1 MEFKYRAID
10 ERAPNTQIPPPPS
23 SSTTLPLP
31 LSLSRPL
38 QHLTTINGS
47 VNDTLM
53 THNDIALARR
63 RLELKAE
70 VERQMMVEME
80 QSKMSLLRQ
89 HQYSSSPFGFSQ
101 DFYNNY
107 MGMNPFL
114 MMNHQQQQ
122 QHHRSSSAE
131 VFGNVAAIQQLTARP
146 VTQPLSEDI
155 KEPVVEDTLDLGCK
169 GAFAFIEESSSLLA
183 IKAWGNK
190 GMCLQ
195 KENEELPAKSSES
208 SYFFSLTFL
217 LDLVPR
223 LEIHLPGFYYG
234 LGSLRMFLQTKN
246 VNFVEKRKAETPVVA
261 DDNDSNE
268 APSHSAVKKSRIEW
282 SCDLCQVIST
292 SQQALEGH
300 LKGKKHKNKVA
311 SLNANKLPKDEST
324 NDGEG
329 KKHNNKVASLN
340 AYKIPEDES
349 ANDDEG
355 KKNKFWCQVCRV
367 RTNSEAMLK
376 SHCIGKKHQAKEALL
391 NASKTIEES
400 NGDEEKKHED
410 KLALVNGGK
419 ILEEK
424 EEEEESNNEG
434 KANLA
439 LLSPSKTSDESDD
452 EIQKHHF
459 WCQMCKV
466 GTTSEALMT
475 EHRHGY
481 EHMNLLRKKRGAII
495 VISMMPEDVQEVE
508 KTAAKN

>member
-155 KEPVVEDTLDLGCK
+155 KEPVVEDT
-169 GAFAFIEESSSLLA
+169 
-183 IKAWGNK
+183 
-190 GMCLQ
+190 
-195 KENEELPAKSSES
+195 
-208 SYFFSLTFL
+208 
-217 LDLVPR
+217 
-223 LEIHLPGFYYG
+223 
-234 LGSLRMFLQTKN
+234 FLQTKN

>member
-23 SSTTLPLP
+23 STTLPLP
-31 LSLSRPL
+31 LSRPL
-38 QHLTTINGS
+38 QHLSAISGS

-53 THNDIALARR
+53 TQNAPSLTLDNNNDIALARR

-114 MMNHQQQQ
+114 MMNHHQQQQ
-122 QHHRSSSAE
+122 QQLQLLQQLHRSRPAE
-131 VFGNVAAIQQLTARP
+131 VFDNVAAIQQLTTRP
-146 VTQPLSEDI
+146 VIHPLSEDI
-155 KEPVVEDTLDLGCK
+155 KKPVVEDTVMQ
-169 GAFAFIEESSSLLA
+169 S
-183 IKAWGNK
+183 
-190 GMCLQ
+190 
-195 KENEELPAKSSES
+195 
-208 SYFFSLTFL
+208 
-217 LDLVPR
+217 
-223 LEIHLPGFYYG
+223 
-234 LGSLRMFLQTKN
+234 KN
-246 VNFVEKRKAETPVVA
+246 VNFVGKRKAETPVVA
-261 DDNDSNE
+261 DGNDSNE

-282 SCDLCQVIST
+282 SCDLCQVITT
-292 SQQALEGH
+292 SQQTLEGH

-324 NDGEG
+324 NDDAG
-329 KKHNNKVASLN
+329 KKHKNKLASLN
-340 AYKIPEDES
+340 ANKIPEDES

-367 RTNSEAMLK
+367 STNSEAMLK
-376 SHCIGKKHQAKEALL
+376 SHCIGKKHQAKETLL

-400 NGDEEKKHED
+400 NGDEEKKHKD
-410 KLALVNGGK
+410 KLALVNVGK
-419 ILEEK
+419 ILEEE

-439 LLSPSKTSDESDD
+439 LLSPSKTPDESDD
-452 EIQKHHF
+452 ESQKHHF

-466 GTTSEALMT
+466 GTTSEGLMT
-475 EHRHGY
+475 EHRHGN

-508 KTAAKN
+508 KKAAKN